1 MKKIYLLV
9 SVVCIISVL
18 FGVVFIFVLDDRNNI
33 CKITDTEPKTV
44 NMNAQEFI
52 DATSFT
58 TKMSGG
64 NMKWML
70 DYEGL
75 NAGDTLILTDVIYNI
90 TYTTFMYNATT
101 ILFDVE
107 DYTRLGIN
115 ASEVIFLFED
125 DLTDK
130 YQIGDE
136 VEITIT
142 VMHFDYT
149 NESSNISID
158 FEVFEEGWDPESFIS
173 HFLTQILPERV
184 LRKIL

>member
-1 MKKIYLLV
+1 MKKIFLLVVVICILLV
-9 SVVCIISVL
+9 SIIAL
-18 FGVVFIFVLDDRNNI
+18 IFVFTGENDT
-33 CKITDTEPKTV
+33 CKITDTGPKTV

-52 DATSFT
+52 DATSFS
-58 TKMSGG
+58 TKVSGG
-64 NMKWML
+64 NMMWML

-75 NAGDTLILTDVIYNI
+75 NVGDTLIFTDVIYNI

-107 DYTRLGIN
+107 DYTKIGIN

-125 DLTDK
+125 DLTDE

-136 VEITIT
+136 VEITLT

-149 NESSNISID
+149 NETSDISID
-158 FEVFEEGWDPESFIS
+158 FEVFEEGWDAESFIS
-173 HFLTQILPERV
+173 HFLTQILPESTI
-184 LRKIL
+184 RKV